1 MSCFSRKPHTS
12 FVDFQWVVELP
23 LPASITRLSLPLCQ
37 VHAALEARYTLLLDG
52 RRTTQVSPTWHL
64 AIISAW
70 SLCAAKST
78 KGLQAIEHWN
88 SANDFIL
95 YGKGGEFASNR
106 IEDQELAMLSLH
118 LLQVSLVYINTLMI
132 QQVLA
137 EPAWQD
143 RVTVADL
150 RALTPLL
157 WAHVYPYGT
166 FTLNMRERL
175 PLAQGSVTAEA
186 TWPKFRPSLPRG
198 LWAKR
203 GWEGSAGQCWPRP

>member
-1 MSCFSRKPHTS
+1 MGCGAAIASEHYSPITTLVSGACRARSAIHAPPGWTSDDPGLSHVASRHYLRL
-12 FVDFQWVVELP
+12 EP
-23 LPASITRLSLPLCQ
+23 L
-37 VHAALEARYTLLLDG
+37 
-52 RRTTQVSPTWHL
+52 RREIHE
-64 AIISAW
+64 
-70 SLCAAKST
+70 
-78 KGLQAIEHWN
+78 GLQAIEHWN